1 MLWATESSSASLS
14 LQRSHHDDDDDDQM
28 HEKPIWMS
36 RITLNALP
44 VAVDSQLPMLDDFLL
59 LLLPLSLSLSL
70 CHFISPCLLSNFISS
85 SVRQS
90 TMKVL
95 KLNEMKCCLDRFWPF
110 SLPLFPSLCLSLR
123 LSNLPQCLAQLASL
137 PLSLNNL
144 VSKYLLFALACFGQ
158 MTFDTLLWYYYCFLV
173 ALIYWKSQYLWLAKK
188 SENIKGVTMALTAKW
203 SPY

>member
-1 MLWATESSSASLS
+1 MMMMMTIMMISANAWKAHLNVTYHFECIARCRWLPAAHAWWFSTSSAPSLS
-14 LQRSHHDDDDDDQM
+14 
-28 HEKPIWMS
+28 
-36 RITLNALP
+36 
-44 VAVDSQLPMLDDFLL
+44 F
-59 LLLPLSLSLSL
+59 SLSL

-158 MTFDTLLWYYYCFLV
+158 MTFDTLLWYYYWFLV